1 MDDLTLAVALLVG
14 ATALFAGT
22 LGGITGMS
30 TGIIALP
37 VLAFAFGVREAVPIV
52 TVAMLFNMTSRT
64 IANRDYINYRVV
76 FWYCLGAVP
85 SAAVGGI
92 VFANAPAEILARGL
106 GVFLLALV
114 AWRHLPIA
122 QMSRMPLRAF
132 VGVGLG
138 QGFFSAIFGGAGPFG
153 AHFFLSYGL
162 TRNAFVG
169 TVAVGTFLVNLTKA
183 TVYGSYSLL
192 NADLLIAAVGVGLV
206 MAVGA
211 YVGAYIVK
219 RIPDSAFKIIVEAV
233 MVISGLTLLIQG
245 AR

>member
-1 MDDLTLAVALLVG
+1 MDELTLVVALVVAG
-14 ATALFAGT
+14 TVLFAGT

-52 TVAMLFNMTSRT
+52 TVAMLLNMTSRT

-85 SAAVGGI
+85 SAAAGGI
-92 VFANAPAEILARGL
+92 AFAHAPAELLARGL

-114 AWRHLPIA
+114 AWRHLPIS
-122 QMSRMPLRAF
+122 QMNRMPLRAF
-132 VGVGLG
+132 TAVGLG

-169 TVAVGTFLVNLTKA
+169 TVAVGTFFVNVSKA
-183 TVYGSYSLL
+183 TVYGTYSLL
-192 NADLLIAAVGVGLV
+192 NVDLLIAAASVGVI

-211 YVGAYIVK
+211 YAGAYIVK
-219 RIPDSAFKIIVEAV
+219 RMPDSAFKLIVEAV
-233 MVISGLTLLIQG
+233 MILSGLILLIQG

>member
-1 MDDLTLAVALLVG
+1 VEDLSVLLVLLVG
-14 ATALFAGT
+14 ATGLFAGT

-30 TGIIALP
+30 TGIMALP

-85 SAAVGGI
+85 AAAIGGI

-114 AWRHLPIA
+114 AWRHMPIA
-122 QMSRMPLRAF
+122 QMASMPLRAF
-132 VGVGLG
+132 TVVGVG

-162 TRNAFVG
+162 RRNAFVG
-169 TVAVGTFLVNLTKA
+169 TVAVGTFFVNVTKA
-183 TVYGSYSLL
+183 TVYGSFSLL
-192 NADLLIAAVGVGLV
+192 NADLLIAAAAVGLV
-206 MAVGA
+206 MAAGA
-211 YVGAYIVK
+211 YAGAYIVK
-219 RIPDSAFKIIVEAV
+219 RVSDNAFKVIVEAV
-233 MVISGLTLLIQG
+233 MVVSGVVLLIQG

>member
-1 MDDLTLAVALLVG
+1 MDELTLWVGLVVAG
-14 ATALFAGT
+14 TALFAGT

-85 SAAVGGI
+85 SAAAGGI
-92 VFANAPAEILARGL
+92 VFANAPAEVLARGL

-114 AWRHLPIA
+114 VWRHLPIA
-122 QMSRMPLRAF
+122 QMARMPLRAF

-169 TVAVGTFLVNLTKA
+169 TVAVGTFLVNVTKA

-192 NADLLIAAVGVGLV
+192 DADLLIAAVGVGLI

-211 YVGAYIVK
+211 YAGAFIVK
-219 RIPDSAFKIIVEAV
+219 RVSDNAFKVIVEAV
-233 MVISGLTLLIQG
+233 MVISGLTLLVQG

>member
-1 MDDLTLAVALLVG
+1 MEDLSLTLTLIVG
-14 ATALFAGT
+14 ATALFAAT

-52 TVAMLFNMTSRT
+52 TIAMLFNTASRSV
-64 IANRDYINYRVV
+64 ANREYTDYKIVL
-76 FWYCLGAVP
+76 WYSLGAVP
-85 SAAVGGI
+85 AAAIGGV

-106 GVFLLALV
+106 GFFLLALI
-114 AWRHLPIA
+114 AWRHLPIGKG
-122 QMSRMPLRAF
+122 MRMPLRGFTA
-132 VGVGLG
+132 VGLG

-169 TVAVGTFLVNLTKA
+169 TVAVGTFFVNVTKA
-183 TVYGSYSLL
+183 SVYGGFDLVT
-192 NADLLIAAVGVGLV
+192 ADLLIVAVAVGLI

-211 YVGAYIVK
+211 YIGSHIVK
-219 RIPDSAFKIIVEAV
+219 RVPEQAFKYLVEGV
-233 MVISGLTLLIQG
+233 MLLSGLTLVAIG
-245 AR
+245 A

>member
-1 MDDLTLAVALLVG
+1 VDEVTLVVAAVVAV
-14 ATALFAGT
+14 TALFAGT

-64 IANRDYINYRVV
+64 IANRSYINYRVV

-85 SAAVGGI
+85 SAAIGGI

-122 QMSRMPLRAF
+122 RMNRMPLRGF

-169 TVAVGTFLVNLTKA
+169 TVAVGTFLVNVTKA
-183 TVYGSYSLL
+183 TVYGSFSLL
-192 NADLLIAAVGVGLV
+192 DVDLLIAAVAVGLV

-211 YVGAYIVK
+211 YAGAFIVK
-219 RIPDSAFKIIVEAV
+219 RVSDNSFKIIVEAV
-233 MVISGLTLLIQG
+233 MLLSGITLLIQG

>member
-1 MDDLTLAVALLVG
+1 
-14 ATALFAGT
+14 
-22 LGGITGMS
+22 MS
-30 TGIIALP
+30 TGIMALP

-64 IANRDYINYRVV
+64 IANRDHINYRVV
-76 FWYCLGAVP
+76 FWYCLGAIP
-85 SAAVGGI
+85 AAAIGGI

-122 QMSRMPLRAF
+122 QMDSMPLRAF
-132 VGVGLG
+132 TAVGLG

-169 TVAVGTFLVNLTKA
+169 TVAVGTFFVSITKA
-183 TVYGSYSLL
+183 RVYSGFDLVTS
-192 NADLLIAAVGVGLV
+192 DLLIIAVAIGLI

-211 YVGAYIVK
+211 YIGSRIVK
-219 RIPDSAFKIIVEAV
+219 RVPEQAFKYIVEGV
-233 MVISGLTLLIQG
+233 MLISGLTLVATG
-245 AR
+245 A

>member
-1 MDDLTLAVALLVG
+1 MDDLTLLVALLVAG
-14 ATALFAGT
+14 TALFAGT

-76 FWYCLGAVP
+76 FWYCVGAVP
-85 SAAVGGI
+85 AAAIGGV

-106 GVFLLALV
+106 GAFLLALV
-114 AWRHLPIA
+114 AWRHLPVS
-122 QMSRMPLRAF
+122 QMASMPLRGF

-162 TRNAFVG
+162 RRNAFVG

-183 TVYGSYSLL
+183 SVYGGFSLL

-211 YVGAYIVK
+211 YAGAFIVK
-219 RIPDSAFKIIVEAV
+219 RVSDNAFKVIVEAV
-233 MVISGLTLLIQG
+233 MVLSGLTLLIQG

>member
-1 MDDLTLAVALLVG
+1 MLDLSSAELIIVI

-37 VLAFAFGVREAVPIV
+37 VLAFAFGVREAVPLV
-52 TVAMLFNMTSRT
+52 TVAMLFNMTSRMV
-64 IANRDYINYRVV
+64 ANRAHINYRVI

-85 SAAVGGI
+85 AAAVGGV
-92 VFANAPAEILARGL
+92 VFANAPAELLARGL
-106 GVFLLALV
+106 GIFLLALV
-114 AWRHLPIA
+114 VWRHMPMA
-122 QMSRMPLRAF
+122 KMAKMPLRGFTA
-132 VGVGLG
+132 VGLG

-169 TVAVGTFLVNLTKA
+169 TVAGGTFLVNVTKA
-183 TVYGSYSLL
+183 TVYGSYSLM
-192 NADLLIAAVGVGLV
+192 DRELLLAAVGVGLV

-211 YVGAYIVK
+211 YIGAQVVRK
-219 RIPDSAFKIIVEAV
+219 VSDNVFKVLVEGV
-233 MVISGLTLLIQG
+233 MVLSGVTLLIQG

>member
-1 MDDLTLAVALLVG
+1 MEDLPVFLVLLVG
-14 ATALFAGT
+14 ATSLFAGT

-37 VLAFAFGVREAVPIV
+37 ILAFAFGVREAVPLV
-52 TVAMLFNMTSRT
+52 TVAMLFNMMSRT

-76 FWYCLGAVP
+76 FWYCLGAIP
-85 SAAVGGI
+85 ASAIGGI
-92 VFANAPAEILARGL
+92 VFANAPVELLARGL

-122 QMSRMPLRAF
+122 QMTGMPLRAF
-132 VGVGLG
+132 AAVGVG

-162 TRNAFVG
+162 RRNAFVG
-169 TVAVGTFLVNLTKA
+169 TVAVGTFFVNVTKA
-183 TVYGSYSLL
+183 TMYSSFSLL
-192 NADLLIAAVGVGLV
+192 DAGLLIAAVAVGLV

-211 YVGAYIVK
+211 YLGAYIVK
-219 RIPDSAFKIIVEAV
+219 HVTDGAFKVTVEAV
-233 MVISGLTLLIQG
+233 MVLSGAVLLTQG

>member
-1 MDDLTLAVALLVG
+1 VEDLSIPLVLLIGV
-14 ATALFAGT
+14 TALFAGT

-30 TGIIALP
+30 TGIMALP

-64 IANRDYINYRVV
+64 IANRDHINYRVV

-85 SAAVGGI
+85 AAAVGGI

-122 QMSRMPLRAF
+122 QMASMPLRGFAA
-132 VGVGLG
+132 VGVG

-162 TRNAFVG
+162 RRNAFVG
-169 TVAVGTFLVNLTKA
+169 TVAVGTFFVNITKA
-183 TVYGSYSLL
+183 TVYGSFSLL
-192 NADLLIAAVGVGLV
+192 DASLLIAAVGVGLV

-211 YVGAYIVK
+211 YAGAHIVK
-219 RIPDSAFKIIVEAV
+219 RVSDNAFKIIVEGV
-233 MVISGLTLLIQG
+233 MVLSGLVLLVQG